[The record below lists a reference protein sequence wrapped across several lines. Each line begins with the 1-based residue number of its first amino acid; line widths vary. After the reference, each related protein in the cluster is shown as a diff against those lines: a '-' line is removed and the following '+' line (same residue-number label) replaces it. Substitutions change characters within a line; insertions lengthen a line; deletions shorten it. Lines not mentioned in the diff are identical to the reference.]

1 MNCLSMA
8 LLYKNGYFIWI
19 QFLIRYFSNEV
30 SRVPARVD
38 YVAGV
43 KYSLNKAQTQVLPI
57 IYKFILFSQLCSVT
71 TMNMKNQTND
81 SEIKGRKIKGL
92 SSSSTKKI
100 AKEEKCGC
108 WLRDSFED
116 TP

>member
-30 SRVPARVD
+30 SRIPARVD

-43 KYSLNKAQTQVLPI
+43 KYSLNKTQTQLLPI

-71 TMNMKNQTND
+71 TINMKNQTND

-108 WLRDSFED
+108 WPGDSFED